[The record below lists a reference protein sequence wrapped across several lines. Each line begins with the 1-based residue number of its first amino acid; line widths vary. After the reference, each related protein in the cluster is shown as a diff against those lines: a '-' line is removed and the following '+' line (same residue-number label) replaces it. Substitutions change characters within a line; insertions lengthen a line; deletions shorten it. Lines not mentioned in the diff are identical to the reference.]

1 MGASLPLP
9 LKGGKHFSTVC
20 SWMWLGTM
28 KHKSASPVYGE
39 AFSSIWQH
47 EGLEYSCQILE
58 PFNSVPTCQF
68 QELPMRTIS
77 QEMSFNPPQDS
88 FLEVVKVL
96 LVLLMVIKVSHN
108 QVSPQVYIIS
118 VPLLFFFFFW
128 HWMKLKFLRQRI
140 QTRAHT
146 WLQYSHKSNYAKYMQ
161 LPALPAWIKETFFF
175 PPET

>member
-118 VPLLFFFFFW
+118 FPLLFFFFFDTEW
-128 HWMKLKFLRQRI
+128 SWSSSDREFRLGHIHDCSILINQIMQN
-140 QTRAHT
+140 TC
-146 WLQYSHKSNYAKYMQ
+146 NYQHY
-161 LPALPAWIKETFFF
+161 LLE
-175 PPET
+175 